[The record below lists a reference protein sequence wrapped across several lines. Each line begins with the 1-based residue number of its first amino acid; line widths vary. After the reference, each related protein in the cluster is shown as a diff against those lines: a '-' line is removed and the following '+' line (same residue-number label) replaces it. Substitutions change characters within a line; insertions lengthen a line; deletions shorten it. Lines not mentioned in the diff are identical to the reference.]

1 MRIAYVRTFTLRTT
15 QYELRNT
22 HDAMDKII
30 FNVED
35 IDFQLV
41 REETISN
48 WIESM
53 VEKEGKKLGALSYIF
68 CSDDYLHKLNVE
80 YLNHDTLTDV
90 ITFPY
95 NSNPVEGDIFISID
109 RVKDNAKDLNIPFE
123 TELHRVMIHGVLH
136 LCGYMDETDEE
147 EAIIRQKEDM
157 CLSFLIPNF

>member
-1 MRIAYVRTFTLRTT
+1 MYCVVRIEYTPRNTHDALRTT
-15 QYELRNT
+15 QY
-22 HDAMDKII
+22 AMDKII

-35 IDFQLV
+35 VDFQLV
-41 REETISN
+41 KEETISN
-48 WIESM
+48 WIESTI
-53 VEKEGKKLGALSYIF
+53 EKEGKKLGALSYIF

-109 RVKDNAKDLNIPFE
+109 RVKDNAQDLNIPFE

-136 LCGYMDETDEE
+136 LCGYLDETDDE
-147 EAIIRQKEDM
+147 EAIIRQKEDE
-157 CLSFLIPNF
+157 CLSQL